1 MLMKSKTL
9 APLSLA
15 FLSGCT
21 GQYYRIPAP
30 EYDRAK
36 YEEVGRRSETAT
48 GIMLLGFIP
57 INENDKIE
65 RATTKIV
72 SDAQGDVITDVTVRE
87 RCFWAYVLNGYKIDV
102 EGMVLS
108 KKPESSHR
116 AAHPR

>member
-1 MLMKSKTL
+1 
-9 APLSLA
+9 
-15 FLSGCT
+15 
-21 GQYYRIPAP
+21 
-30 EYDRAK
+30 
-36 YEEVGRRSETAT
+36 
-48 GIMLLGFIP
+48 MLLGFIP